1 MDPGV
6 PESDVESRDADAE
19 SVGDSRPLPSPSCT
33 LSANKRRKLK
43 DDAEVQVLKS
53 IAQSLAKSDEKN
65 VTNNST
71 DHKAEDD
78 VSAFCAYVEQCMRKM
93 DDRTKNTFRFHVNN
107 AIYQAQCGLYGEQV
121 PPVSAAPS
129 PVVSLPAASTGTQN
143 ITEAYS
149 QMLNLNSW

>member
-1 MDPGV
+1 MTEG
-6 PESDVESRDADAE
+6 SSRDTTPVPFRCNENSKTKGKQVAVEKTAKIR
-19 SVGDSRPLPSPSCT
+19 STSRPLPSPSCT

-78 VSAFCAYVEQCMRKM
+78 VSAFCAYVEQCMR
-93 DDRTKNTFRFHVNN
+93 
-107 AIYQAQCGLYGEQV
+107 
-121 PPVSAAPS
+121 
-129 PVVSLPAASTGTQN
+129 
-143 ITEAYS
+143 
-149 QMLNLNSW
+149 